1 MSNTDSLLRKGADVA
16 VNLPSIPIFPAR
28 VSRVLK
34 DGKEIAEMEWVGGE
48 EVELVLT
55 TGQVVSSND
64 VLCAPHHCE
73 HCDSRL
79 KEGPIGSFSC
89 NCEAWILRL

>member
-1 MSNTDSLLRKGADVA
+1 MSNTDTLLRKGADVA
-16 VNLPSIPIFPAR
+16 VNLPTVPIFPGR
-28 VSRVLK
+28 VAKVLK
-34 DGKEIAEMEWVGGE
+34 DGNEISELEWVGGE

-64 VLCAPHHCE
+64 VVPAPHHCE

-79 KEGPIGSFSC
+79 TENPIGVFSC
-89 NCEAWILRL
+89 SCEAWKLGL

>member
-1 MSNTDSLLRKGADVA
+1 VSNTDTLLRKGADVA
-16 VNLPSIPIFPAR
+16 VNLPTIPIFAGR
-28 VSRVLK
+28 VKRVLQ
-34 DGKEIAEMEWVGGE
+34 DGKVIAEMDWVHGE

-64 VLCAPHHCE
+64 VVPGPHHCI

-79 KEGPIGSFSC
+79 TENPIGTFSC
-89 NCEAWILRL
+89 SCEAWKLGL